1 MDKEMPDEILDTGV
15 EPTYRITRDR
25 EHLVNLRQL
34 GPDPV
39 ELVQLPNG
47 WRETK
52 PSVNCTKSCFPL
64 YREPYPN
71 LKSYC

>member
-1 MDKEMPDEILDTGV
+1 MDKEMPDEILDTRV

-39 ELVQLPNG
+39 QLVQLPNA
-47 WRETK
+47 
-52 PSVNCTKSCFPL
+52 
-64 YREPYPN
+64 
-71 LKSYC
+71 